1 MDKVLN
7 ESLRQNDLEFLVSP
21 YVSVDQYTSKIKSDN
36 ITIAFFCNQLEVAK
50 DLSDFLEKLYP
61 IEISDIE
68 IAETLTEDNKNI
80 VYVELERNQMFPKIL
95 IDIIDSIDFLIN
107 CDVDDW
113 DFITFGMKNKEK
125 LSYEALLKNV
135 RLVPLETEAQG
146 AEIAEEVK
154 ESVEKDKEQINERWR
169 HYSETMALMNNYDY
183 KRGYED
189 GQESY
194 KMGHYVP
201 ADESDPESNVY
212 NQGYEDGFEDAKVGE
227 NKFDELDDPFA
238 EEVTETVQ
246 YSKDGITRTYLDE
259 GVITQEELDKMI
271 EESETLNENS
281 LDKEILEYNFPDCQ
295 VITTDNH
302 AFIIDEEI
310 KKLGC

>member
-95 IDIIDSIDFLIN
+95 IDIIDSINFLIN

-135 RLVPLETEAQG
+135 RLVPLEVEAKG
-146 AEIAEEVK
+146 VKEEEPEEEKEEEVK
-154 ESVEKDKEQINERWR
+154 KES
-169 HYSETMALMNNYDY
+169 
-183 KRGYED
+183 
-189 GQESY
+189 
-194 KMGHYVP
+194 
-201 ADESDPESNVY
+201 
-212 NQGYEDGFEDAKVGE
+212 
-227 NKFDELDDPFA
+227 
-238 EEVTETVQ
+238 VQ

-302 AFIIDEEI
+302 AFIIDEKI